1 MLVPDNGGMSGLS
14 MKIVLSDKASQD
26 LLRFY
31 AYFAEKNPQVAE
43 TILLTIDA
51 KLQHLTRFPFLG
63 RERSSLL
70 IGLRGLVVGEQVIF
84 YTASSD
90 TITIIRVIDSR
101 MDVDAE
107 FQR

>member
-1 MLVPDNGGMSGLS
+1 

-31 AYFAEKNPQVAE
+31 AYFAEKSPQVAE
-43 TILLTIDA
+43 TMLLSIDA

-63 RERSSLL
+63 RERNSLL
-70 IGLRGLVVGEQVIF
+70 VGLRGLVVGEQVIF

-90 TITIIRVIDSR
+90 TITIVRVIDSR

>member
-1 MLVPDNGGMSGLS
+1 
-14 MKIVLSDKASQD
+14 MKIVLSDKANQD

-51 KLQHLTRFPFLG
+51 KLKHLTRFPFLG

-70 IGLRGLVVGEQVIF
+70 VGLRGLVVGEQVIF